1 MPTLVLGGGGYT
13 MRNVARTWAFETGV
27 LVGQELSPMLPFNE
41 YYEYYGPDYELDVRA
56 SNMENANSK
65 EYLEKIKIQVIENLK
80 KTAHVPSVQ
89 LTDVPR
95 TTMGMGDLSDY
106 EDELDDLDEDM
117 NADERVTMRMLD
129 QRVARDDELD
139 DSDNE
144 EENAN
149 GARPQGSNRRRN
161 IMDYQNPNSVADDI
175 EVDSKVD
182 LPERGNDVDEKVKA
196 PSAEP
201 KTEVEDVVME
211 ENDHR
216 ATVAE
221 TGENE
226 PSAAPSR
233 SPNEPVDND
242 GDVDMEQAAPEPPV
256 QVPTP
261 TSEVHSPPQPA
272 ADADASEPGAAAL
285 TSAPTTTETTP
296 PSQDP
301 VEAKQEGEEERQNED
316 VAAEEST
323 EIAQQSQS

>member
-1 MPTLVLGGGGYT
+1 
-13 MRNVARTWAFETGV
+13 
-27 LVGQELSPMLPFNE
+27 
-41 YYEYYGPDYELDVRA
+41 
-56 SNMENANSK
+56 
-65 EYLEKIKIQVIENLK
+65 
-80 KTAHVPSVQ
+80 
-89 LTDVPR
+89 
-95 TTMGMGDLSDY
+95 MGMGDLSDY

-149 GARPQGSNRRRN
+149 GARPQGSNKRRN

-182 LPERGNDVDEKVKA
+182 LPERGNDVDENVKA

-226 PSAAPSR
+226 PSTAPSR
-233 SPNEPVDND
+233 SPNQAVDND
-242 GDVDMEQAAPEPPV
+242 GDVDMDQAAPEPPV

-285 TSAPTTTETTP
+285 TSALTTTETTP
-296 PSQDP
+296 PIQDP